1 MSSFS
6 LRSETEEVQKKV
18 METINEIKETKE
30 RNAELRLQL
39 YNTLE
44 MLGMQVDDA
53 INCED
58 IGYTVK
64 MVITNN
70 SQIVKEDLE
79 ALGVAPEVIEKA
91 TKRWTSRNHMRLT
104 PKKYIKDEGATA
116 PKSPGNKTYDGMGEG
131 IARINEGGSRWR

>member
-1 MSSFS
+1 MSRFS
-6 LRSETEEVQKKV
+6 LRSEPEEVQKKV

-30 RNAELRLQL
+30 RNGELRLQL

-44 MLGMQVDDA
+44 MLGMEVDDA

-64 MVITNN
+64 MVINE
-70 SQIVKEDLE
+70 SEKIDKEALE

-91 TKRWTSRNHMRLT
+91 TKRWQSRRHMRLT
-104 PKKYIKDEGATA
+104 PKKYQPDDGSVM
-116 PKSPGNKTYDGMGEG
+116 PKPLENKTYGGTG
-131 IARINEGGSRWR
+131 GGTKRVNEVELLW

>member
-1 MSSFS
+1 MSKFN
-6 LRSETEEVQKKV
+6 LKNETEEIQKKV
-18 METINEIKETKE
+18 MDTITQIKETKE
-30 RNAELRLQL
+30 RNNELRLQL

-91 TKRWTSRNHMRLT
+91 TKRWQSRKHMRLT
-104 PKKYIKDEGATA
+104 PKKLLADV
-116 PKSPGNKTYDGMGEG
+116 PKPLKNKTYGGTDGGTS
-131 IARINEGGSRWR
+131 RVNVSGSRW

>member
-1 MSSFS
+1 
-6 LRSETEEVQKKV
+6 
-18 METINEIKETKE
+18 METINENKETKE
-30 RNAELRLQL
+30 RNGELRLQL

-64 MVITNN
+64 MVITQNEK
-70 SQIVKEDLE
+70 IIKEDLE

-116 PKSPGNKTYDGMGEG
+116 PKSPENKTY
-131 IARINEGGSRWR
+131 GGTGGGTKRVTDAELLW